1 VATLED
7 AAQELVDML
16 EALDTECQAAQKTFA
31 DHHEDLSDLDGQ
43 IASDWN
49 ALNEEVTTFLEA
61 VTEQTGLLAQ
71 DGQEAASELLAL
83 RGETEAAQSGAE
95 GEIVGSRDD
104 LAALAEHLR
113 SLEPSIDAVVASG
126 AEAPF
131 TALREL
137 ADDVREQLERA
148 VTEAREFLEEVAREV
163 EATALAVEERSE
175 ELRAHVAEE
184 CTATLQ
190 TAYDAW
196 AGHVG
201 ELEELVKDKLEELPG
216 NAREVVEYAMTECVR
231 HHQEEFDEVLALVPD
246 IERAIGELKETIDET
261 ATDIGEEGFGA
272 LDRGLGGLGESLT
285 RTTEALDRVK
295 ALLAS
300 YTFVA
305 L

>member
-1 VATLED
+1 VATLEE
-7 AAQELVDML
+7 AAQELVDTL
-16 EALDTECQAAQKTFA
+16 EALDSECQAAQKTIA
-31 DHHEDLSDLDGQ
+31 DHQEDLSELDGQ

-49 ALNEEVTTFLEA
+49 ALTEEVTTFLEA
-61 VTEQTGLLAQ
+61 VEEQAGLLAQ
-71 DGQEAASELLAL
+71 DGNEAANELGAL
-83 RGETEAAQSGAE
+83 RGETEAAQAGAE
-95 GEIVGSRDD
+95 AEIVGSRDD

-113 SLEPSIDAVVASG
+113 SLEPSIDAIVASG

-131 TALREL
+131 TALREQ

-163 EATALAVEERSE
+163 EATAQAVEERSE
-175 ELRAHVAEE
+175 ELRAHIAEE

-196 AGHVG
+196 ESHVE
-201 ELEELVKDKLEELPG
+201 ELETLVKDKFEELPE
-216 NAREVVEYAMTECVR
+216 NAREVVEYAMTECVKG
-231 HHQEEFDEVLALVPD
+231 HEEELDQMLALVPD
-246 IERAIGELKETIDET
+246 VERAIEELKNTIAET

-272 LDRGLGGLGESLT
+272 LDRGLGGLGEALT

-305 L
+305 M

>member
-1 VATLED
+1 MATLED
-7 AAQELVDML
+7 AAQDLVDTL
-16 EALDTECQAAQKTFA
+16 DALDEECQAAQKAFA
-31 DHHEDLSDLDGQ
+31 DHQEDLSELDGQ

-49 ALNEEVTTFLEA
+49 ALTEEVTAFLEGVA
-61 VTEQTGLLAQ
+61 EQAGLLAQ
-71 DGQEAASELLAL
+71 DGNEAANELGAL
-83 RGETEAAQSGAE
+83 RGETEAAQAGAE
-95 GEIVGSRDD
+95 AEIAGSRDE

-113 SLEPSIDAVVASG
+113 SLEPSIDAIVASG

-137 ADDVREQLERA
+137 ADDVREQLEQA
-148 VTEAREFLEEVAREV
+148 ITEAREFLEEVAREV
-163 EATALAVEERSE
+163 EATAQAVEERSE
-175 ELRAHVAEE
+175 ELRAHIAEE

-190 TAYDAW
+190 TAYDTW
-196 AGHVG
+196 EGHVE
-201 ELEELVKDKLEELPG
+201 ELETLVKDKFEELPE

-231 HHQEEFDEVLALVPD
+231 HHGEEFDQVLGLVPD
-246 IERAIGELKETIDET
+246 IERTIEELKDTIDET
-261 ATDIGEEGFGA
+261 ATDLGEEGFGA

-300 YTFVA
+300 YTFVS

>member
-7 AAQELVDML
+7 AAQELVDTL
-16 EALDTECQAAQKTFA
+16 EALDAECQAAQKTFA
-31 DHHEDLSDLDGQ
+31 DHHQDLSELDGQ

-49 ALNEEVTTFLEA
+49 ALNEEVTSFLEA
-61 VTEQTGLLAQ
+61 VSEQAGLLAQ
-71 DGQEAASELLAL
+71 DGQEAENELAAL
-83 RGETEAAQSGAE
+83 RGEAEAAQSGAE
-95 GEIVGSRDD
+95 AEIVGSRDD
-104 LAALAEHLR
+104 LTALAEHLR
-113 SLEPSIDAVVASG
+113 ALEPSIDAIVASG

-137 ADDVREQLERA
+137 AEDVREQLERA
-148 VTEAREFLEEVAREV
+148 VAEAREFLEEVAREV
-163 EATALAVEERSE
+163 EATAQAVEERSE

-196 AGHVG
+196 EGHVE
-201 ELEELVKDKLEELPG
+201 ELEELVKGKLEELPE
-216 NAREVVEYAMTECVR
+216 NAREVVEYAMTECVKG
-231 HHQEEFDEVLALVPD
+231 HEEEIEQVLALVPD
-246 IERAIGELKETIDET
+246 VERAIGELKDTIDET